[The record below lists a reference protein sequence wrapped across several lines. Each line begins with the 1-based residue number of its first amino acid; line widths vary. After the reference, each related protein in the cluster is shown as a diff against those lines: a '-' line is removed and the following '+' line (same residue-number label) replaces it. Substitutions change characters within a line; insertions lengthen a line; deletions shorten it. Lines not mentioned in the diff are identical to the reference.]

1 MDQIGDGIKKILKAG
16 IGAVETAVEKSGE
29 VIEQLAE
36 KGTETYNQVVHKG
49 GEIVDKIKKNF
60 AESDI
65 ADMLNKPETLNEI
78 EQTLHKLPKQTLQK
92 LRALLDRAEQAIDAK
107 EAACGCNDACC
118 DDACDCGQ
126 GAPAD
131 ACCCD
136 DPNCCNDPISQC
148 DGNDAEKNENEGNG

>member
-1 MDQIGDGIKKILKAG
+1 MDQIGDSIKKILKAG

-29 VIEQLAE
+29 VLDQLAE
-36 KGTETYNQVVHKG
+36 KGSETYNQVVQKG
-49 GEIVDKIKKNF
+49 GEIVGKIKKSF
-60 AESDI
+60 AETDI
-65 ADMLNKPETLNEI
+65 AELLNKPEALSEI
-78 EQTLHKLPKQTLQK
+78 EQALGKLSKETLQK

-107 EAACGCNDACC
+107 EAACGDACKC
-118 DDACDCGQ
+118 DDACGCGQ
-126 GAPAD
+126 GAPND